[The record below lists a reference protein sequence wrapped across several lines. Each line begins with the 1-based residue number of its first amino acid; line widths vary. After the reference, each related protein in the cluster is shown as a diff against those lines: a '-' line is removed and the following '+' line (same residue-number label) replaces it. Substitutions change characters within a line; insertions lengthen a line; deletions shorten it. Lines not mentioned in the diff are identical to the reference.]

1 MLAAARGSCARVKR
15 NYHERNSN
23 MSLRNHGLKALSLTF
38 FAALVF
44 MAISAAGA
52 SATTGKV
59 LILNAAETVLSEL
72 HATFGA
78 EVDLL
83 LVLLIVPINLEIDCH
98 KFTVQEGLYLTSGH
112 DIDAKIL
119 FEECLVYQ
127 HTPLSIL
134 SECEIYPTA
143 ADRTAGTNK
152 GKFLVEALL
161 LVLKHTG
168 AGGEKV
174 IVIAEPKVAG
184 GNFSKLFYKNC
195 PAGASADI
203 KGKLAL
209 LAHDGFGTHLVKHLF
224 QEAAEPFRLGNQIKY
239 GESNAVVAGSI
250 WVFLIGEHL
259 NRKWGL
265 C

>member
-1 MLAAARGSCARVKR
+1 
-15 NYHERNSN
+15 
-23 MSLRNHGLKALSLTF
+23 MSLRKHGLKALSLTF
-38 FAALVF
+38 FAALAF
-44 MAISAAGA
+44 MAITAAGA

-72 HATFGA
+72 HATFGG
-78 EVDLL
+78 EIDLL
-83 LVLLIVPINLEIDCH
+83 GVLLVAPINLEIDCH

-112 DIDAKIL
+112 DLDGKLL

-134 SECEIYPTA
+134 SECEVYPTA

-152 GKFLVEALL
+152 GKVLAEALL
-161 LVLKHTG
+161 LILKHTG

-174 IVIAEPKVAG
+174 IVIADPKVAG
-184 GNFSKLFYKNC
+184 GLFSKLFFKNC
-195 PAGASADI
+195 PAGASADV
-203 KGKLAL
+203 KGNLAL

-224 QEAAEPFRLGNQIKY
+224 QEAAEPFKLGNQLKY
-239 GESNAVVAGSI
+239 GESNASIVGSV
-250 WVFLIGEHL
+250 WVFLTGEHA